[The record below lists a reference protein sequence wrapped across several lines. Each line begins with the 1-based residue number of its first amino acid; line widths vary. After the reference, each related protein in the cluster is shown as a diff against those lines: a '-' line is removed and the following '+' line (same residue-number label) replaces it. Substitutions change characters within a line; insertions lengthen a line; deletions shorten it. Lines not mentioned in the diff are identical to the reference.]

1 MQDLLKRWLLGLML
15 LVALSVCGTI
25 VLKIFDVLLHIGF
38 DNIIYQGF
46 KVGLFATI
54 VLLLGVY
61 RKKKTEV

>member
-1 MQDLLKRWLLGLML
+1 ML

-38 DNIIYQGF
+38 ENIIYQGF
-46 KVGLFATI
+46 KVGFFATI